1 MDDTRSTIFNHW
13 ATHHTYTLKALGYH
27 ALLCYSMLHHLL
39 FKFIESRSVSM
50 YVIYGI
56 KMFVSSPTSTKHTFV
71 NLPTMYPPACLPTRS
86 NWCRNVLQSTHYAA
100 LTKNSFFSTPTHFNL
115 PSLISLIFLASVQ
128 LLKLLIF
135 FGKIQKLRTSQICAK
150 KHFRKNQIQSICVY
164 SSTCSAPAL
173 LISFFYTF
181 VFNQMHE
188 SPFTLSPS
196 LFSTYKS
203 SSRLFMLCVSSIV
216 GISSLNLSFGV
227 LYVSSYTLFVLSINC
242 PYSARLSVFL
252 INLCCKDFQFPFRI
266 IVCVS

>member
-1 MDDTRSTIFNHW
+1 M
-13 ATHHTYTLKALGYH
+13 
-27 ALLCYSMLHHLL
+27 
-39 FKFIESRSVSM
+39 
-50 YVIYGI
+50 
-56 KMFVSSPTSTKHTFV
+56 
-71 NLPTMYPPACLPTRS
+71 
-86 NWCRNVLQSTHYAA
+86 
-100 LTKNSFFSTPTHFNL
+100 
-115 PSLISLIFLASVQ
+115 
-128 LLKLLIF
+128 
-135 FGKIQKLRTSQICAK
+135 KIQKLRTSQICAK